1 MSANRIVSSESE
13 ELILV
18 DTSDRE
24 TGTLSKA
31 LCHDGDGILHRAF
44 SVFLF
49 DRDGALLLQQRS
61 GSKRLWP
68 LYWSNSCCSH
78 PRKGES
84 MNEATERRLLQE
96 LNIRA
101 ELEYVYKFSYQ
112 ARYRD
117 LGSEYELCSVYL
129 GRSDDDVRANE
140 SEIQAVRYIEPAELE
155 RELNDF
161 PERFTPWFRMEWQE
175 LRDNYADQLDKYLN
189 VSDGDR

>member
-1 MSANRIVSSESE
+1 MSVNRIVSSECE

-18 DTSDRE
+18 DKDDRE

-49 DRDGALLLQQRS
+49 DRRGALLLQQRS
-61 GSKRLWP
+61 GGKRLWP

-84 MNEATERRLLQE
+84 MNEATGRRLLQE
-96 LNIRA
+96 LNVRA

-112 ARYRD
+112 ARYQD
-117 LGSEYELCSVYL
+117 LGSEHELCSVYL
-129 GRSDDDVRANE
+129 GRTDDDVRANE
-140 SEIQAVRYIEPAELE
+140 SEIQAVRYVAPADLEYELTE
-155 RELNDF
+155 S
-161 PERFTPWFRMEWQE
+161 PEHFTPWFRMEWQE
-175 LRDNYADQLDKYLN
+175 LRDKYADQLDKYVN
-189 VSDGDR
+189 VGDGDR

>member
-1 MSANRIVSSESE
+1 V
-13 ELILV
+13 V
-18 DTSDRE
+18 DKDDRE
-24 TGTLSKA
+24 IGTLSKA
-31 LCHDGDGILHRAF
+31 LCHDGDGTLHRAF

-49 DRDGALLLQQRS
+49 DRHGELLLQQRS

-78 PRKGES
+78 PRKGEA

-96 LNIRA
+96 LNVRA

-117 LGSEYELCSVYL
+117 LGSEHELCSVYL
-129 GRSDDDVRANE
+129 GWTADDVYANE
-140 SEIQAVRYIEPAELE
+140 NEIRAVRYVDPAILE
-155 RELNDF
+155 RELADF

-175 LRDNYADQLDKYLN
+175 LRDSYAGQLDKYVN
-189 VSDGDR
+189 ASSGGG

>member
-1 MSANRIVSSESE
+1 MSENRIVSSESE

-18 DTSDRE
+18 DKDDRE

-49 DRDGALLLQQRS
+49 DRHGALLLQQR
-61 GSKRLWP
+61 GGGKRLWP

-84 MNEATERRLLQE
+84 MNEATGRRLLQE

-112 ARYRD
+112 ARYKD
-117 LGSEYELCSVYL
+117 LGSEHELCSVYL
-129 GRSDDDVRANE
+129 GRTDDDVRANE

-155 RELNDF
+155 RELTDS
-161 PERFTPWFRMEWQE
+161 PEHFTPWFRMEWQE
-175 LRDNYADQLDKYLN
+175 LRDKYAAQLKKYVN
-189 VSDGDR
+189 VGDYS